1 MAKAPDPF
9 HEFVMELFAPLGPV
23 SVRRMFGGAGVY
35 AGGVMFALLAD
46 ETIFLK
52 ADDTL
57 RAALTEDGCY
67 PFVWQRPSDGALIDL
82 GYVSLPSTALDD
94 PDEAVIWGRKALAV
108 ARAKA
113 AARPVRKRKKP

>member
-1 MAKAPDPF
+1 
-9 HEFVMELFAPLGPV
+9 
-23 SVRRMFGGAGVY
+23 
-35 AGGVMFALLAD
+35 
-46 ETIFLK
+46 
-52 ADDTL
+52 
-57 RAALTEDGCY
+57 
-67 PFVWQRPSDGALIDL
+67 LIDL